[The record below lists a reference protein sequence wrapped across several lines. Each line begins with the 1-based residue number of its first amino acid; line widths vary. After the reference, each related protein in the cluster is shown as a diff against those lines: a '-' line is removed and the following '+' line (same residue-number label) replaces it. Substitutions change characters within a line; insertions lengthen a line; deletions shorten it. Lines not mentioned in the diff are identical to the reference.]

1 MKTLVIHPIDS
12 STNFLSEIYS
22 GEKDWTIVRA
32 FSSKKNLKDKISQ
45 HDRIIMLGHG
55 SEDGLFH
62 YNSLVIDATFVDLL
76 KDKLCYCIWCNADI
90 FVKKHIEN
98 FNNSGTIYT
107 GMIISE
113 PDEAVMYC
121 QPFRWEFI
129 KESNELFAKSIKES
143 IQISESLDYIKKNY
157 NSKDNPIIQF
167 NAENIYKINLDN

>member
-22 GEKDWTIVRA
+22 DKTWTVINTNV
-32 FSSKKNLKDKISQ
+32 SKKVLKEQIKV
-45 HDRIIMLGHG
+45 HDRIVMLGHG
-55 SEDGLFH
+55 SEKGLFGF
-62 YNSLVIDATFVDLL
+62 NKFMIDSNWVYLL
-76 KDKLCYCIWCNADI
+76 REKNCICIWCNADV
-90 FVKKHIEN
+90 FVEKYGLK
-98 FNNSGTIYT
+98 GLYT

-143 IQISESLDYIKKNY
+143 IDINESLSHIKSIY
-157 NSKDNPIIQF
+157 NSDENPIIQF
-167 NAENIYKINLDN
+167 NSENIYQINLDN